1 MESKNTESNLIKTQL
16 IESIRPL
23 NARFVKSSVG
33 FKDSIPAEC
42 AEVAILGRSNVGK
55 SSFINT
61 LLNHKLAKSSSTPGK
76 TRLINFFKVD
86 FEVKILDFDTDS
98 KNLIESNL
106 QDSTKFIESNSKNS
120 IKNIESSPC
129 KNADSKQ
136 SQTLKIPLIII
147 DFPGFGYAKVDKKT
161 RDLWDKNLSDFL
173 AKRLSVKLFCH
184 LIDARHRNL
193 EIDSNI
199 AHFLE
204 STLKTQ
210 HRNDYKI
217 INIYTKADKLKKNE
231 LATLRHQ
238 NALTISTTKK
248 DSKNLQEIYKAII
261 TNSLGMQNP

>member
-1 MESKNTESNLIKTQL
+1 MESKITQSRF

-23 NARFVKSSVG
+23 NARFIKSSVG

-86 FEVKILDFDTDS
+86 FEVKILDFNADS
-98 KNLIESNL
+98 KNFIESNL
-106 QDSTKFIESNSKNS
+106 KDS

-161 RDLWDKNLSDFL
+161 RNLWDKNLSDFL

-184 LIDARHRNL
+184 LIDARHREL

-204 STLKTQ
+204 STLKNQ
-210 HRNDYKI
+210 QRIDYEI

-238 NALTISTTKK
+238 NALTISTIKK
-248 DSKNLQEIYKAII
+248 DSKNLQEIYKII
-261 TNSLGMQNP
+261 LIKTLGI